1 MKKILIALIALT
13 FTSCQQWLNVNVNPD
28 VPNNASATVDLRLPW
43 IEYYY
48 LYSWGVASVRSS
60 YVNGTITSNSTTS
73 ASGMLAAWNPVA
85 RSVTTPYQ
93 NWFIGAACNIPDLI
107 SKATAEQAWDYV
119 GAAYTIRAMG
129 YMLMTDWYGDM
140 PYTDAVSNSV
150 TPVFDSGQTI
160 YNGCLNDL
168 NKALSYF
175 NKTQPTTATSFV
187 KGDSWNGG
195 NVQKWI
201 KLVHGL
207 KARWFLNLSKKTSL
221 FQPDSILNELAL
233 APQNVSESII
243 VNHVNDP
250 TDLAGNFTTGDS
262 YKTSVIYDYAAWSDG
277 ARITKWYMNLLTNT
291 FTGGSGV
298 VDPRT
303 NWLVPSAQF
312 TINGVKTF
320 VRDVPVD
327 VINSN
332 IRLSSGPM
340 LSTYSPTTK
349 KWYINT
355 TNIARL
361 GDTVYISLMALS
373 AQTGANTSES
383 TWQATDGTVISTG
396 TFYTRPE
403 SPSHI
408 LGYPEMCFIKAEV
421 LFRKG
426 DKAGA
431 LLAYQAGIKAHMDL
445 MNLTLATYNTSASI
459 NPYKQPIPQSA
470 INAFMTSAAVA
481 QTSDQL
487 TMAKIMQQKFIALS
501 FTQQNWNDMRRF
513 DYSAGDIGGY
523 GVVYTDFDRP
533 YEFGATGATKIPGQ
547 SKTDPS
553 YWFRRMMLPSAETV
567 YNSTNVKLD
576 NPHALDLSIWSMP
589 VWWDTA
595 N

>member
-1 MKKILIALIALT
+1 MKKILIAFIALT
-13 FTSCQQWLNVNVNPD
+13 LTSCQQWLNVNVNPD

-60 YVNGTITSNSTTS
+60 YVNGTITANSTTS
-73 ASGMLAAWNPVA
+73 ANGMLAAWNPVA
-85 RSVTTPYQ
+85 TSVTTPYQ

-140 PYTDAVSNSV
+140 PYNDAVSTSV

-160 YNGCLNDL
+160 YNGCLSDL

-175 NKTQPTTATSFV
+175 NKIQPTTATNFA

-201 KLVHGL
+201 KLIHGL

-298 VDPRT
+298 IDPRT

-340 LSTYSPTTK
+340 LSTYSPTTQ

-355 TNIARL
+355 TNTARL
-361 GDTVYISLMALS
+361 GDTVYISLKALS
-373 AQTGANTSES
+373 AQTGAKTSES

-481 QTSDQL
+481 QTPDQL

-567 YNSTNVKLD
+567 YNSKNVLLD

>member
-1 MKKILIALIALT
+1 MKKILIALVALT
-13 FTSCQQWLNVNVNPD
+13 LTSCQQWLNVNVNPD
-28 VPNNASATVDLRLPW
+28 VPNNESATVDLRLPW

-60 YVNGTITSNSTTS
+60 YVNGTITANSTTT
-73 ASGMLAAWNPVA
+73 ANGMLAAWNPVA
-85 RSVTTPYQ
+85 TSVTTPYQ

-140 PYTDAVSNSV
+140 PYNDAVSTSI
-150 TPVFDSGQTI
+150 TPAYDSGQTI
-160 YNGCLNDL
+160 YNGCLSDL

-175 NKTQPTTATSFV
+175 NKTQPATATNFA
-187 KGDSWNGG
+187 KGDSWNEG

-201 KLVHGL
+201 KLIHGL
-207 KARWFLNLSKKTSL
+207 KARWFLNLSKKTSM

-233 APQNVSESII
+233 APQNVGESII

-250 TDLAGNFTTGDS
+250 TDLARNFTTGDS

-277 ARITKWYMNLLTNT
+277 ARITKWYMDLLTNT

-340 LSTYSPTTK
+340 LSTYSPTTQ

-355 TNIARL
+355 TNTARL
-361 GDTVYISLMALS
+361 GDTVYISLKALS
-373 AQTGANTSES
+373 AQTGAKTSES

-445 MNLTLATYNTSASI
+445 MNLTLATYNTSTSI

-470 INAFMTSAAVA
+470 ISAFMTSAAVA
-481 QTSDQL
+481 QTPDQL

-523 GVVYTDFDRP
+523 GVVYPDFDRP

-567 YNSTNVKLD
+567 YNSKNVLLD